1 MTDEAKRAERQRIT
15 TRSVRRMRIHHTGH
29 GGHGGHG
36 RTEAPLEPDAIAVEE
51 PLEIRLASDPFAT
64 IMRTP
69 GEDHFLVAGFLFS
82 EGIVAGLDELGKI
95 AHCGRPTDAG
105 YGNLVDVAPGPG
117 HVLAPER
124 SAERRG
130 TIVSSACGVCG
141 RERIDDLTARL
152 GRVEQGEPIPAAA
165 VALSITRLEQAQA
178 AFARTGAM
186 HGALA
191 ADSAGQ
197 PLAIGEDVGRHN
209 AVDKVVGKLLYAGL
223 LSRHE
228 ASARILA
235 VSGRT
240 SFEIVQKAGSARIGL
255 VISVSAPTSLA
266 IDTADALGIT
276 LVGFARGDG
285 FNLYTHPDRIR
296 V

>member
-1 MTDEAKRAERQRIT
+1 MTDEPKRAERQRIT
-15 TRSVRRMRIHHTGH
+15 TRSVRRLRIHAAS
-29 GGHGGHG
+29 GG
-36 RTEAPLEPDAIAVEE
+36 APLEPDAIAVEE
-51 PLEIRLASDPFAT
+51 PLEIRLASDPLAT

-82 EGIVAGLDELGKI
+82 EGIISSLDELGKI
-95 AHCGRPTDAG
+95 AHCGRPTDSG

-117 HVLAPER
+117 TVLAPER
-124 SAERRG
+124 VIPRRG
-130 TIVSSACGVCG
+130 TVVSAACGVCG

-152 GRVEQGEPIPAAA
+152 GRIARGEPVAAEA
-165 VALSITRLEQAQA
+165 VALCIQRLEHAQA

-191 ADSAGQ
+191 ADGQGQ
-197 PLAIGEDVGRHN
+197 PLAISEDVGRHN

-223 LSRHE
+223 SSTRD
-228 ASARILA
+228 AGARILA

-240 SFEIVQKAGSARIGL
+240 SFEIVQKAGCARIGL